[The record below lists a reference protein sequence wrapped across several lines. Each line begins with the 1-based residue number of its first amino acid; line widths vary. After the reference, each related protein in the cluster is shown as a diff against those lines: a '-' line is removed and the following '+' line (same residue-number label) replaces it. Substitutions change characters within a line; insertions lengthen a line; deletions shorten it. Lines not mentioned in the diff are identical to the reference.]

1 MRRARPDELTTRAV
15 PVMTAHL
22 SESELVEWLPVPFD
36 EINDPLAVP
45 EPSKGALIELPSPSF
60 AWRTNRR
67 GRT

>member
-1 MRRARPDELTTRAV
+1 
-15 PVMTAHL
+15 MTAHL